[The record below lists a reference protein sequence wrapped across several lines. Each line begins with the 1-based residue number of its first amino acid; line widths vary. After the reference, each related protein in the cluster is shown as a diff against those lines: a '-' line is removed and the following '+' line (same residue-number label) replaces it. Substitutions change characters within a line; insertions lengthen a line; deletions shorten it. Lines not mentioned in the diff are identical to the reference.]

1 MGVNFRLR
9 FCVFFW
15 MVASYLRPSLTF
27 HFEQAIARYEEHLE
41 RYVFVKFLKKAG
53 WSWQS
58 WLELKEA
65 ADKLDNQPKP

>member
-15 MVASYLRPSLTF
+15 MIASYLRPSLTF
-27 HFEQAIARYEEHLE
+27 RFEQSIVRYEEHLE

-58 WLELKEA
+58 WLELKET
-65 ADKLDNQPKP
+65 ADKLDSQPKS

>member
-1 MGVNFRLR
+1 MIVMIVLRLR
-9 FCVFFW
+9 VFWW
-15 MVASYLRPSLTF
+15 MMAAIVEPSLTF
-27 HFEQAIARYEEHLE
+27 HFEQSIVRYEEHFE